1 MLMSESNAPTVVT
14 FSAIPLI
21 LPLPFNV
28 TLPIPFGVKFKSMFV
43 SLPVTETFG
52 APVVAALATVISFT
66 AEAVFENLMYA
77 HYPESSSIAPVAVS
91 ITMSLPFVSN
101 TADNCGA

>member
-1 MLMSESNAPTVVT
+1 MLISESNEPTVVT
-14 FSAIPLI
+14 FSARPLI

-66 AEAVFENLMYA
+66 AEAVFENLMYSLF
-77 HYPESSSIAPVAVS
+77 ESSSIAPPVS